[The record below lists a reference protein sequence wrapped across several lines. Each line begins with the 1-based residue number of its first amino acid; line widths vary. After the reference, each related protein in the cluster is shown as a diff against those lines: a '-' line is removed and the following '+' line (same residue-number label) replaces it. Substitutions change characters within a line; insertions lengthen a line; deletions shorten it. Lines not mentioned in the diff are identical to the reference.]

1 MPRPSAETSHKF
13 RRRLTTAE
21 IVRRLRKVHGA
32 VHPPRDLDPL
42 GELIFTILS
51 QSTADANSYPAY
63 QALTDRFPSWNAVRK
78 APVAAIAQTIRRAGL
93 SNQKAPR
100 IKRILNQIY
109 RERRRLSLE
118 HLAEMTDAEA
128 TSYLMSFVG
137 VGPKT
142 AACVLLFACARPV
155 LPVDTHVHR
164 LGQRLGL
171 IGPRV
176 GANQAHALL
185 QAQVADRHV
194 LDFHVLLVRHGR
206 TICKAL
212 RPRCKQCVL
221 LSGCPTG
228 KELIASGLTAAEEP
242 RAVRTRDAK
251 SLMPHVPPRKGS
263 PIKPKRSGGGPGP
276 PIS

>member
-1 MPRPSAETSHKF
+1 LPRSRAEALNRFGH
-13 RRRLTTAE
+13 RLTTVE
-21 IVRRLRKVHGA
+21 IVRRLRKVHGP

-63 QALTDRFPSWNAVRK
+63 QALTERFPNWEAVRK
-78 APVAAIAQTIRRAGL
+78 APVASIAQTIRRAGL

-100 IKRILNQIY
+100 IKQILNEIY
-109 RERRRLSLE
+109 LERRRLSLD

-128 TSYLMSFVG
+128 QTYLMSFAG

-164 LGQRLGL
+164 LARRLAL

-176 GANQAHALL
+176 GANQSHALL

-212 RPRCKQCVL
+212 RPRCKECVL
-221 LSGCPTG
+221 LDGCPTG
-228 KELIASGLTAAEEP
+228 KELIASGLTAADDPLGTRP
-242 RAVRTRDAK
+242 RQVKAP
-251 SLMPHVPPRKGS
+251 MPHVPPGKAT
-263 PIKPKRSGGGPGP
+263 PIKPRRSKVDR
-276 PIS
+276 